1 MTSMDNNNH
10 AVRQKAADGG
20 SNSSN
25 NRTNTVGNINEDD
38 GSDKIMTILNKTREL
53 SSLSDRQEYEK
64 RVLTFQASTYYA
76 KPACLSPLFC
86 ARFG

>member
-1 MTSMDNNNH
+1 MDNNNH

-20 SNSSN
+20 SSSN

>member
-1 MTSMDNNNH
+1 MTSMDTNN

-20 SNSSN
+20 SSN
-25 NRTNTVGNINEDD
+25 KKTKTVGNEED
-38 GSDKIMTILNKTREL
+38 GSDKIMTILNKTSEL

>member
-1 MTSMDNNNH
+1 MASMTDTSNNT
-10 AVRQKAADGG
+10 VRQNAADGG
-20 SNSSN
+20 GSSDN
-25 NRTNTVGNINEDD
+25 NNKTLCDEEDD

>member
-20 SNSSN
+20 SSSN

>member
-20 SNSSN
+20 SSSN
-25 NRTNTVGNINEDD
+25 TRTNTVGNINEDD

>member
-20 SNSSN
+20 SSSSN

>member
-1 MTSMDNNNH
+1 MDNNNH

-20 SNSSN
+20 SSSN

-76 KPACLSPLFC
+76 TPACLSPLFC